1 MVTGT
6 IVLGTVGYVLVEGQ
20 DLLGGL
26 YLTMIAVSTAGFA
39 EPEGG
44 FSRAGQ
50 VLTIGLLFVGV
61 GSVFYTGA
69 VALEVIVEDVLG
81 GAGRRRRERRKV
93 DRMQD
98 HYIVC
103 GFGQVG
109 RDVWTQLPNDRTI
122 VVENN
127 EDAVEVAQ
135 AGGATVVHGDATH
148 DDVLEAAGIHRAE
161 ALIACVKSDS
171 DNVAIVLSARSLCP
185 ELRIIARA
193 TEAGSGRKLEL
204 AGADRVVA
212 PQVVGAERLA
222 ALALRP
228 DLTEF
233 VDIATGQ
240 ALVEFRIEEIQ
251 VPLNSPLVGRS
262 IQTSGIRDQSGVLV
276 LAIKQPAGQVL
287 VSPPADFDI
296 TGGQTLVCIGT
307 QEQLREAIA
316 YIAP

>member
-26 YLTMIAVSTAGFA
+26 YLTMIAISTAGFA

-69 VALEVIVEDVLG
+69 VALEFIVEDVLG
-81 GAGRRRRERRKV
+81 GAGRRRRERRRV
-93 DRMQD
+93 VRMQD
-98 HYIVC
+98 HYIIC

-122 VVENN
+122 VVDDD
-127 EDAVEVAQ
+127 EDAVEIAQ
-135 AGGATVVHGDATH
+135 ARGATVVHGDATH

-193 TEAGSGRKLEL
+193 TEAGSSRKLEL
-204 AGADRVVA
+204 AGANRIVA

-233 VDIATGQ
+233 VDIATGE

-262 IQTSGIRDQSGVLV
+262 IQTSRIRDESGVLV
-276 LAIKQPAGQVL
+276 LAIKQPSGQVV
-287 VSPPADFDI
+287 VSPPADFEI
-296 TGGQTLVCIGT
+296 IGGQTLVCIGT
-307 QEQLREAIA
+307 QDQLREAIGF
-316 YIAP
+316 IAP